1 MGNGRLRSTVSYI
14 VNSPCVIFAIAVI
27 ARVVILFQLLPAKS
41 WTYFYRYNE
50 PSHIAW
56 ALASGYG
63 YSAPWPNT
71 PVAPTAQ
78 QPPLYPMMLAGIFK
92 LAGSYSYSALWIAG
106 GINAVVSAITAV
118 LILRI
123 GKQSLGAS
131 TGVLAAWVWSCW
143 LYEMVS
149 TVRLWESSLAALL
162 LATGLLMLPGL
173 VDSLRLWRWVLFG
186 GLVGI
191 SALTNTTLLAVFP
204 FFWLWLWITYRRRGL
219 PCSRQLWLS
228 VAICI
233 LTLLPWTIRNY
244 TTFHRLMPVRDN
256 FGLELWVGIE
266 LGPGKPGALLTRLF
280 PVDFP
285 LSDPGEYNRLGELA
299 FMESRLHLALNFIRQ
314 HPFQYIGFVGSR
326 IVRYWTEPKDTVWP
340 AVSLLAWIGLLL
352 ALKRRGLDG
361 MPYAI
366 VLVMF
371 PLVYYLTHTFPTY
384 RYPMEPEMLIL
395 ASYAGVSLAEK
406 LGKHT
411 ASR

>member
-1 MGNGRLRSTVSYI
+1 
-14 VNSPCVIFAIAVI
+14 
-27 ARVVILFQLLPAKS
+27 
-41 WTYFYRYNE
+41 
-50 PSHIAW
+50 
-56 ALASGYG
+56 
-63 YSAPWPNT
+63 
-71 PVAPTAQ
+71 
-78 QPPLYPMMLAGIFK
+78 
-92 LAGSYSYSALWIAG
+92 
-106 GINAVVSAITAV
+106 
-118 LILRI
+118 
-123 GKQSLGAS
+123 
-131 TGVLAAWVWSCW
+131 
-143 LYEMVS
+143 
-149 TVRLWESSLAALL
+149 
-162 LATGLLMLPGL
+162 
-173 VDSLRLWRWVLFG
+173 
-186 GLVGI
+186 
-191 SALTNTTLLAVFP
+191 
-204 FFWLWLWITYRRRGL
+204 
-219 PCSRQLWLS
+219 
-228 VAICI
+228 
-233 LTLLPWTIRNY
+233 
-244 TTFHRLMPVRDN
+244 
-256 FGLELWVGIE
+256 
-266 LGPGKPGALLTRLF
+266 LTRLF